1 MKGERTG
8 RGRMKEKKMD
18 EWEEKGGGKRGGI
31 KSREK
36 SKGKRQEREKGKRY
50 EKKMNEMER

>member
-8 RGRMKEKKMD
+8 RGSMKEKKMD
-18 EWEEKGGGKRGGI
+18 EWEEKGGGERGGI

-36 SKGKRQEREKGKRY
+36 SKGKGAGTREGKRY
-50 EKKMNEMER
+50 EKK